1 MGVSFVAFSSTLL
14 VGLVWPFAPRQD
26 HSLLSS
32 LFDTT
37 MNRTSRGEEM
47 TTKME
52 SKYPSLDEV
61 DVIPMP
67 SLGEAF
73 RYAEEQQHQQQQS
86 GRSGRDPQRPTTR
99 SRQQSP
105 NSCTSSSR
113 RSVTSGG
120 SKEKQRERPLPS
132 TETYSQSH
140 KWGPCPPSLQRLK
153 SSDLLDTKPAAVRP
167 AATPGAV
174 EVSHAPYFMQQQHE
188 ETRHHYYG
196 GTSSSQA
203 SVASQRS
210 RQHHPSAP
218 APVPVAFP
226 RMELEVSPG
235 IFLPLHGSEE
245 TYAALRSDRLCA
257 TYCLACETPLFCV
270 EYAAQVLCPACRVV
284 SPVFTHEAPRN
295 DYSHAHP
302 TVSGVGLGMTVDEY
316 DRTWAE
322 AEERLLAER
331 YSRGYYDDEY

>member
-1 MGVSFVAFSSTLL
+1 
-14 VGLVWPFAPRQD
+14 
-26 HSLLSS
+26 
-32 LFDTT
+32 
-37 MNRTSRGEEM
+37 M

-73 RYAEEQQHQQQQS
+73 RYAEEQQQQQQQQY
-86 GRSGRDPQRPTTR
+86 GRGRDQQRPTTR

-105 NSCTSSSR
+105 NSCNSSSR
-113 RSVTSGG
+113 RSITSGA
-120 SKEKQRERPLPS
+120 SKEKQQRERPHPS
-132 TETYSQSH
+132 TETYSVSSSTGSPSH
-140 KWGPCPPSLQRLK
+140 KRPPTLQRLK
-153 SSDLLDTKPAAVRP
+153 SSDLLDTKPAAVMRP

-174 EVSHAPYFMQQQHE
+174 EVNHAPYFMQQYEDIPRHN
-188 ETRHHYYG
+188 HHYG
-196 GTSSSQA
+196 GGGASSSSQA

-210 RQHHPSAP
+210 RLHPSGSSP
-218 APVPVAFP
+218 APPAATFP

-245 TYAALRSDRLCA
+245 TYAALRTDRLCA

-284 SPVFTHEAPRN
+284 SPVFTHEAPRRN
-295 DYSHAHP
+295 SDYDSHTP
-302 TVSGVGLGMTVDEY
+302 PSGVGLGMTVDEY

-331 YSRGYYDDEY
+331 YSRGGYYDEY

>member
-1 MGVSFVAFSSTLL
+1 
-14 VGLVWPFAPRQD
+14 
-26 HSLLSS
+26 
-32 LFDTT
+32 
-37 MNRTSRGEEM
+37 MNRSSRCEEM

-73 RYAEEQQHQQQQS
+73 RYAEEQQQQQQQYN
-86 GRSGRDPQRPTTR
+86 GRVGRDQQRPTTR

-105 NSCTSSSR
+105 NSCTSSR
-113 RSVTSGG
+113 RSVTSSGGG
-120 SKEKQRERPLPS
+120 SKEKRQQSTS
-132 TETYSQSH
+132 TETYSVSSSGAGSPSH
-140 KWGPCPPSLQRLK
+140 KRPPTLQRLK
-153 SSDLLDTKPAAVRP
+153 SSDLLDTKPAAVMRP

-174 EVSHAPYFMQQQHE
+174 EVNHAPYFMQQYEDIPRHS
-188 ETRHHYYG
+188 HHYG
-196 GTSSSQA
+196 GGGGASSSSQA

-210 RQHHPSAP
+210 RQHPSGSAP
-218 APVPVAFP
+218 AAPAATFP

-245 TYAALRSDRLCA
+245 TYAALRTDRLCA

-284 SPVFTHEAPRN
+284 SPVFTHEAPRRN
-295 DYSHAHP
+295 SDYDSHTHP
-302 TVSGVGLGMTVDEY
+302 SGVGLGMTVDEY

-331 YSRGYYDDEY
+331 YSRGYYDEY

>member
-1 MGVSFVAFSSTLL
+1 
-14 VGLVWPFAPRQD
+14 
-26 HSLLSS
+26 
-32 LFDTT
+32 
-37 MNRTSRGEEM
+37 
-47 TTKME
+47 ME

-73 RYAEEQQHQQQQS
+73 RYAEEQQQQQQQQYN
-86 GRSGRDPQRPTTR
+86 GRVGRDQQRPTTR

-105 NSCTSSSR
+105 NSCTSSR
-113 RSVTSGG
+113 RSVTSSGGG
-120 SKEKQRERPLPS
+120 SKEKRQQSAS
-132 TETYSQSH
+132 TETYSVSSSAGSPSH
-140 KWGPCPPSLQRLK
+140 KRPPTLQRLK
-153 SSDLLDTKPAAVRP
+153 SSDLLDTKPAAVMRP

-174 EVSHAPYFMQQQHE
+174 EVNHAPYFVQQYEDIPRHN
-188 ETRHHYYG
+188 HHYG
-196 GTSSSQA
+196 GGGGASSSSQA
-203 SVASQRS
+203 SVASRRS
-210 RQHHPSAP
+210 RQHPSGSAP
-218 APVPVAFP
+218 APAAAFP

-245 TYAALRSDRLCA
+245 TYAALRTDRLCA

-284 SPVFTHEAPRN
+284 SPVFTHEAPRRN
-295 DYSHAHP
+295 DYDSQTHP
-302 TVSGVGLGMTVDEY
+302 SGVGLGMTVDEY

-331 YSRGYYDDEY
+331 YGRGGYYDEY